1 MEWVRKISLVRRVKI
16 GFAGMLGSVAVVG
29 GYAVWVLHGQSGELD
44 RMIGAAT
51 QGSAPAGLLA
61 LKTSMA
67 GASWL
72 IAAASISSGLLAI
85 LAGWVIVGSI
95 KESVESTVQC
105 VIRIAGGD
113 LETKIESPGKD
124 EISWLRGELNA
135 MRKKLRKTVI
145 EVRQT
150 VDGVN
155 TASDEIAAGNTDL
168 STRTETQASAL
179 QQTTSSMQQL
189 ADTVRS
195 NAQSTHEARNV
206 VTQSSEVAALGAK
219 MMKDVIARMGEIN
232 VSAGKISE
240 IIGVI
245 DGIAFQ
251 TNILAL
257 NAAVEAARAG
267 EHGRGF
273 AVVAAEVRS
282 LAQRSSLAAREIK
295 TLIGDSTEKV
305 DSGSKLVNDAGRTMQ
320 DILDSVNR
328 VSRLITDIAQ
338 VGESQ
343 SGDIHQVHQAIS
355 QIDTMTQQN
364 SALVEELAA
373 AAQSLRGQSGRL
385 SEAMSSF
392 HVVA

>member
-61 LKTSMA
+61 LKASMA

-72 IAAASISSGLLAI
+72 IAAASITSGLLAI